1 MDFRL
6 FDHVLLCEEPG
17 ALSWR
22 EELLAV
28 LMSDSIDDGTSAQF
42 SDESV
47 VERPSKQTKT
57 QQHRF
62 RMEWKQKALAIK
74 HFEAQVP
81 KMKFR
86 ELAEWCKTTFK
97 LDQAPAEC
105 TVSLWFKAE
114 TRAELLHKLENEC
127 SPHVRNMKAL
137 YPVRF
142 QDLEAKLVQWF
153 HDMENRKVILTDNL
167 LREQAVKYAKEMGL
181 DSFAASKGWLQN
193 LKKRAQIKQYAFHG
207 EAGSAD
213 SINAA
218 ISQST
223 CSVLF
228 RNDSAEDIYNA
239 DETGLFWKSL
249 PSRTLATRMRPG
261 EKLQKDRITLMLC
274 CNAAGTHKLPMLV
287 INKCQRPRSFGKW
300 DPQTESA
307 LKGFPI
313 MYRWNKRAWMNGTVF
328 KDWLTSFNVEMRKK
342 FARQHET
349 DKKAWLIL
357 DNSSTHVGWDGVTV
371 KTWDAEGLKAKGL
384 ELSHTKVVFLQPN
397 TTSKIQPLD
406 AGIIANV
413 KAMFRKQLIEHQL
426 AQLSQGI
433 GVQVDI
439 RMAVMW
445 AAEAWAD
452 VTTTTIVNCW
462 RKVGILPG
470 ECVLCPAS
478 NQAMEELRHLLLD
491 FSSAT
496 HESLCDIPDCEQ
508 IPGEDI
514 VQESLDDDICAAGGA
529 GTAGEP
535 CQSIDDD
542 PEMVEEAPQ
551 ILSLRDARVAAQG
564 VLYFLMDNQ
573 NQRACNALS
582 EKAREISEHLKR
594 MAISSRHEQR
604 PITDF
609 FR

>member
-1 MDFRL
+1 
-6 FDHVLLCEEPG
+6 
-17 ALSWR
+17 
-22 EELLAV
+22 
-28 LMSDSIDDGTSAQF
+28 
-42 SDESV
+42 
-47 VERPSKQTKT
+47 
-57 QQHRF
+57 
-62 RMEWKQKALAIK
+62 
-74 HFEAQVP
+74 
-81 KMKFR
+81 
-86 ELAEWCKTTFK
+86 
-97 LDQAPAEC
+97 
-105 TVSLWFKAE
+105 
-114 TRAELLHKLENEC
+114 
-127 SPHVRNMKAL
+127 
-137 YPVRF
+137 
-142 QDLEAKLVQWF
+142 
-153 HDMENRKVILTDNL
+153 
-167 LREQAVKYAKEMGL
+167 MGC
-181 DSFAASKGWLQN
+181 
-193 LKKRAQIKQYAFHG
+193 
-207 EAGSAD
+207 GS
-213 SINAA
+213 
-218 ISQST
+218 
-223 CSVLF
+223 
-228 RNDSAEDIYNA
+228 
-239 DETGLFWKSL
+239 
-249 PSRTLATRMRPG
+249 
-261 EKLQKDRITLMLC
+261 
-274 CNAAGTHKLPMLV
+274 
-287 INKCQRPRSFGKW
+287 
-300 DPQTESA
+300 
-307 LKGFPI
+307 
-313 MYRWNKRAWMNGTVF
+313 
-328 KDWLTSFNVEMRKK
+328 
-342 FARQHET
+342 
-349 DKKAWLIL
+349 
-357 DNSSTHVGWDGVTV
+357 
-371 KTWDAEGLKAKGL
+371 LKAKGL

-413 KAMFRKQLIEHQL
+413 KAMFRKRLIEHQL

-573 NQRACNALS
+573 NHVLVTRFLRRLVRFPSTSS
-582 EKAREISEHLKR
+582 EWRYHLVMSNDLLQIFSDDSINLCHFCARR
-594 MAISSRHEQR
+594 
-604 PITDF
+604 
-609 FR
+609 

>member
-1 MDFRL
+1 L
-6 FDHVLLCEEPG
+6 EVT
-17 ALSWR
+17 AVKNVSNKNATWR
-22 EELLAV
+22 
-28 LMSDSIDDGTSAQF
+28 
-42 SDESV
+42 
-47 VERPSKQTKT
+47 
-57 QQHRF
+57 
-62 RMEWKQKALAIK
+62 
-74 HFEAQVP
+74 
-81 KMKFR
+81 
-86 ELAEWCKTTFK
+86 KTTK
-97 LDQAPAEC
+97 RQNHSD
-105 TVSLWFKAE
+105 VV
-114 TRAELLHKLENEC
+114 LHRSGIRK
-127 SPHVRNMKAL
+127 SS
-137 YPVRF
+137 F
-142 QDLEAKLVQWF
+142 F
-153 HDMENRKVILTDNL
+153 NR
-167 LREQAVKYAKEMGL
+167 
-181 DSFAASKGWLQN
+181 
-193 LKKRAQIKQYAFHG
+193 
-207 EAGSAD
+207 
-213 SINAA
+213 
-218 ISQST
+218 
-223 CSVLF
+223 
-228 RNDSAEDIYNA
+228 
-239 DETGLFWKSL
+239 
-249 PSRTLATRMRPG
+249 
-261 EKLQKDRITLMLC
+261 
-274 CNAAGTHKLPMLV
+274 
-287 INKCQRPRSFGKW
+287 
-300 DPQTESA
+300 
-307 LKGFPI
+307 
-313 MYRWNKRAWMNGTVF
+313 
-328 KDWLTSFNVEMRKK
+328 
-342 FARQHET
+342 
-349 DKKAWLIL
+349 
-357 DNSSTHVGWDGVTV
+357 
-371 KTWDAEGLKAKGL
+371 
-384 ELSHTKVVFLQPN
+384 
-397 TTSKIQPLD
+397 KIQPLD

-413 KAMFRKQLIEHQL
+413 KSMFRKHLIEHQL

-542 PEMVEEAPQ
+542 PDMVEEAPQ